1 MGAPLIINARDR
13 LAWQQR
19 LFSDASTAVMWGGW
33 LWLWAPAV
41 RAWATLGVRAH
52 PSLMKLLGAGPVDS
66 LERMALALAGTSG
79 ALLVW
84 NRLAAREARAT
95 VALSVRDYAQRF
107 ELPEAEIQAGREAS
121 VCVVRHDESGRIVRL
136 ECRGGTDAYPTPVA
150 ISS

>member
-41 RAWATLGVRAH
+41 RTWAGLGMRAH
-52 PSLMKLLGAGPVDS
+52 PSLVKLLGAGPVDS
-66 LERMALALAGTSG
+66 LERMAFALVGTSG

-107 ELPEAEIQAGREAS
+107 ELPEAEIQAGRQAS
-121 VCVVRHDESGRIVRL
+121 VCVVRHDDSGRIVGL
-136 ECRGGTDAYPTPVA
+136 ECRAADAYPVPVA
-150 ISS
+150 TSS